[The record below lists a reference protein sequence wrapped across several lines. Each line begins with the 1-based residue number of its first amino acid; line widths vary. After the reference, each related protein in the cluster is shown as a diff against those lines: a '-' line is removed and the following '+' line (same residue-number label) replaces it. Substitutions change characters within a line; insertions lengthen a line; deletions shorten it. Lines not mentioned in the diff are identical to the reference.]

1 MTNKHT
7 GESFC
12 SDSALAPRERRQAL
26 LERSFIFEGTFGDN
40 PKLLEALEIAEKAA
54 PTDLPVL
61 IDGDLAVW
69 DTLAIIEYLAER
81 FPDAGL
87 WPADPHARAHARSI
101 CAEFHSGFPD
111 LRGQFPMNL
120 RREPAPHPKGAT
132 ADRDTARVR
141 EIWTTCRSRAG
152 DGGPFLFGA
161 FSAADCFYA
170 PVVTR
175 FLTYCLDMS
184 ETERAYAEAVMAHPL
199 MQAWCAD
206 AAKETAVVDADEV

>member
-1 MTNKHT
+1 MVAMKLIVGNKNYSSWSLRAWLALSMTGAAFEEELLPLDT
-7 GESFC
+7 PEFY
-12 SDSALAPRERRQAL
+12 ERIKEVSPAGRV
-26 LERSFIFEGTFGDN
+26 
-40 PKLLEALEIAEKAA
+40 
-54 PTDLPVL
+54 PVL

-152 DGGPFLFGA
+152 AGGPFLFGA

-175 FLTYCLDMS
+175 FLTYCLEMS

-206 AAKETAVVDADEV
+206 AARETAVVDADEV